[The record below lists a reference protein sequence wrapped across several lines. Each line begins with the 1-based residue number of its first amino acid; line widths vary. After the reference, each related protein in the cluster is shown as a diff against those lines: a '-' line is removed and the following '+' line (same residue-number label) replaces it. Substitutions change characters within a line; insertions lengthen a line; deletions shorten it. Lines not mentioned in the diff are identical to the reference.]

1 MYARDMY
8 TMYLSISIST
18 RRQDAAGQDRSG
30 ALRRGRMPCLHWCC
44 RLTTGCAL
52 LGCTSCS
59 RAPWEGSPA
68 RPSVCSGLGAVSPR
82 HTGRGCRAR
91 GACPPSARGGST
103 LPPPRSLFSR
113 PHGELT
119 LAQPASVTFVPRR
132 EEGDWIRREGKDDN
146 VDYRGESF
154 GGLGS
159 RSVLMRMLGLAQ
171 LSTCG
176 R

>member
-82 HTGRGCRAR
+82 HTGRGCSAGGASAEADPLFRRRTALLPAARRAT
-91 GACPPSARGGST
+91 PSS
-103 LPPPRSLFSR
+103 
-113 PHGELT
+113 
-119 LAQPASVTFVPRR
+119 ASVTARGR
-132 EEGDWIRREGKDDN
+132 SGEKENMWMSTIRARVSGAGFLFRLDEI
-146 VDYRGESF
+146 V
-154 GGLGS
+154 GLGPVK
-159 RSVLMRMLGLAQ
+159 RVRGDD
-171 LSTCG
+171 G
-176 R
+176 RT